1 MTLCDMCFLKMVLD
15 WMAFAFADYGDGGD
29 KIISISVP
37 ESIGEHI
44 LLSFNILSVKRTNDM
59 ITEKILILLIL

>member
-44 LLSFNILSVKRTNDM
+44 LY
-59 ITEKILILLIL
+59 LLIFSLLNVGMT